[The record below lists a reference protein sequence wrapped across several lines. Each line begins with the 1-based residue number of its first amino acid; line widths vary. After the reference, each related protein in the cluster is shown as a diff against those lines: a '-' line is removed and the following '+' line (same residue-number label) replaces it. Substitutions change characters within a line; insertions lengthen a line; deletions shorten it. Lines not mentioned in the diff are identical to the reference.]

1 MIALERGLERGLDR
15 WLLLSLER
23 GCLDRTLDR
32 RQLSRA
38 LERGLERG
46 LDMWLLSRLWK
57 GVLIGPTL
65 DRGGRSCSETATTW
79 LQVVK
84 RLQEFYR
91 WSVGYRRPGFCCV
104 FFILRPGDVRRT

>member
-1 MIALERGLERGLDR
+1 M

-65 DRGGRSCSETATTW
+65 DRGGRSCSERDASGDAELGCGPRGSTTARGGSTMRSP
-79 LQVVK
+79 LYS
-84 RLQEFYR
+84 LHE
-91 WSVGYRRPGFCCV
+91 
-104 FFILRPGDVRRT
+104 